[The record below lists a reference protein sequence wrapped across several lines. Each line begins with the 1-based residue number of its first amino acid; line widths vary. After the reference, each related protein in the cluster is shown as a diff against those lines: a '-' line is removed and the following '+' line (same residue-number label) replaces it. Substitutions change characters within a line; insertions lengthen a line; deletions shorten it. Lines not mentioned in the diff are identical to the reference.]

1 MKEPGEAASGATGS
15 PELVL
20 ERADLAVHGV
30 GGLGGVL
37 QLTLQFPAGG
47 VGPLGLLL
55 SLLQLPLELLQAG
68 GRLVGLQRRGTN
80 GPG

>member
-1 MKEPGEAASGATGS
+1 MSRGPGS

-20 ERADLAVHGV
+20 EGADLAVHGV
-30 GGLGGVL
+30 GRLGGVF
-37 QLTLQFPAGG
+37 QLALQFPAGG

-55 SLLQLPLELLQAG
+55 RLLQLPLELLQAG
-68 GRLVGLQRRGTN
+68 GCLVSLQRRVAG